1 MTWQGKIFHLLDM
14 DEPDAKI
21 IIDKIGLL
29 IDNEFCTYLNRQN
42 KKYIVAESL
51 EQVLQARQQNI
62 PLILCADIALPVF
75 VTERTQTLV
84 FDAKRLPIDIESKT
98 LSELSR
104 ADIKALIDYQAD
116 ESKLISVTAHNRE
129 KLLQRAREHQK
140 HRRHREIL
148 QNMQNRSP
156 LETYIDILEIGSVW
170 GCYVHA
176 CWQCGMAINPELE
189 KEFDR
194 QTELLVLNGGLQNA
208 FYESVMHFK
217 TVDRISAYIKNQNPA
232 KFALICFDGMGMA
245 EWQVLQESLE
255 LAVDVKPVFALI
267 PTITA
272 ISRAAIF
279 YGNADE
285 VYSLTSINENKAFQ
299 TIFSEQSCAFFRENE
314 LTHSDQLLGI
324 DAVKVVYNVFDDLAH
339 RTLLL
344 QNQANKNTCFDNAC
358 RYLAHSA
365 IKKEL
370 NLLRENGFC
379 LYLCSDHGSTV
390 AVGNGQII
398 DNYLIDTYS
407 KRGTL
412 VRKSQ
417 LLEKYDAHRYD
428 IPFIKDKVVLLAKD
442 RTSFSHKHKLELTH
456 GGITM
461 DELVVPF
468 VEIAP

>member
-1 MTWQGKIFHLLDM
+1 VTWQGKIFHLLDM

-245 EWQVLQESLE
+245 EWQVLRESLG
-255 LAVDVKPVFALI
+255 LDIDAKPVFALI

-285 VYSLTSINENKAFQ
+285 VYSLTNINENKAFQ
-299 TIFSEQSCAFFRENE
+299 TVFSERSCAFFRESE
-314 LTHSDQLLGI
+314 LIHSDQLLGI

-339 RTLLL
+339 HTLLL

-358 RYLAHSA
+358 QYLAHSA

-370 NLLRENGFC
+370 KMMRENGFY

-390 AVGNGQII
+390 ARGNGQII
-398 DNYLIDTYS
+398 DNYLIDTYC

-428 IPFIKDKVVLLAKD
+428 IPFIKDKIVLLAKN
-442 RTSFSHKHKLELTH
+442 RTSFNHKHKLELTH